1 MTVSGLSALNDFMNK
16 EFGGVAEIISG
27 VISVTTGMTPLVG
40 NDPDALALTLIN
52 VSANTV
58 YVTPDNSA
66 SPSRGIVLNSGG
78 GAVSL
83 NVRDDL
89 TLPGYEWYGVASAG
103 TADVYFVRA
112 RRLKATG

>member
-1 MTVSGLSALNDFMNK
+1 MTVSGLSALQDFMRK
-16 EFGGVAEIISG
+16 EFGGIAEIISG
-27 VISVTTGMTPLVG
+27 VISVTTGITPLVG
-40 NDPDALALTLIN
+40 NDPDALALTFIN

-58 YVTPDNSA
+58 YVTPDNSV
-66 SPSRGIVLNSGG
+66 SVTRGIVLNSGG

-89 TLPGYEWYGVASAG
+89 TLPGYEWYAISSAG
-103 TADVYFVRA
+103 TADVYFIRA